1 MTRIRVGCECLRNAQ
16 CYYARMRRV
25 IAEGLIGTRP
35 PVDDC
40 TLKNR
45 ATCNYEMC
53 NFALLP
59 LPNEDFGRRN
69 KR

>member
-1 MTRIRVGCECLRNAQ
+1 
-16 CYYARMRRV
+16 MRRV